1 VNAREA
7 STPIEAIL
15 LDIEGTTTPI
25 AFVVD
30 VLFPYARK
38 HLQRHLEEHAAS
50 PVYASVLDQLSEEH
64 AIDQRAGEGVAAWVD
79 APLAARLDSAATYA
93 EWLMDRDRK
102 STPLKLLQGK
112 LWEGG
117 YQRGELIGKV
127 FDDVPPALARWQSD
141 GVQVGIFSSGSV
153 LAQQLLFR
161 HSSAGD
167 LTPFLRWYFDTTT
180 GKKADRDSYR
190 RIASAMNMR
199 PESIVFLSDV
209 VAELD
214 AARGA
219 GLSTRL
225 SIRPGNAL
233 PPLPHDH
240 PAIRTFDE
248 ISTIHPG

>member
-1 VNAREA
+1 MNAADTSAR
-7 STPIEAIL
+7 IEAIL

-38 HLQRHLEEHAAS
+38 HLRRHFEEHAAS
-50 PVYASVLDQLSEEH
+50 PIYASVLDQLREEH
-64 AIDQRAGEGVAAWVD
+64 AVDQRAGEPVATWVD
-79 APLAARLDSAATYA
+79 APPAARLDSAASYA

-102 STPLKLLQGK
+102 STPLKILQGK

-117 YQRGELIGKV
+117 YQRGELVGEV
-127 FDDVPPALARWQSD
+127 FTDVPRALARWQAE

-180 GKKADRDSYR
+180 GKKADRDSYH
-190 RIASAMNMR
+190 RIAAAMNML
-199 PESIVFLSDV
+199 PESIVFLSDI

-214 AARGA
+214 AARDA
-219 GLSTRL
+219 GLPTRL
-225 SIRPGNAL
+225 SIRPGNAP
-233 PPLPHDH
+233 PPLAHGH
-240 PAIRTFDE
+240 PMIRTFDE
-248 ISTIHPG
+248 ITSP